1 MEYSLKPK
9 FISVLKE
16 GYHKQQFVRD
26 LTAGIIVGI
35 VSFPMA
41 IAFGIGSGV
50 RPEQGLYTAIIAGF
64 LTSLLGGS
72 RVQIGGPTGAFVVLL
87 ASIMA
92 KYGYD
97 GLAVITFMAGMML
110 IFVGVSRLGFLIK
123 FIPYPVIVGFTSGIA
138 VIIFSSQV
146 ADLFDL
152 QIPAIPGEFIAKW
165 NAYVHH
171 FDTANWYA
179 FGLGVLATSIIV
191 LWPRISQKIPG
202 ALVAIMATTGIAYW
216 CKFPVSTIGSRFG
229 EIPHY
234 LPLPHLP
241 TVAWT
246 QLPHFIQPAIT
257 VALLAGIESLLSA
270 IVADGMLGSRHRSN
284 MELVAHGVANIG
296 SALFGGIPST
306 GAIARTATNIKSGG
320 RTPVAG
326 MISAVVVLIIMLFVG
341 NLIALIPMSALSAV
355 LIVVAYNMSEW
366 RHFVT
371 LFSAPKS
378 DLFVLLITFLL
389 TIFTDIT
396 KALEVGVVLSA
407 LLFVQRMAAATKIA
421 SLRQSMEEEDDPD
434 DPLQKALQTIPRE
447 IEVFEIQG
455 PFFFAATEKF
465 NMALKGIDRHPKVL
479 ILHMYHVPTIDA
491 SGLRVLED
499 ILNKTRAE
507 KSRLFISGTSSEALR
522 VMKKAGFV
530 ENIGAGNMF
539 KDLESALDAAQI
551 SLATPQA
558 RANTPVKA

>member
-1 MEYSLKPK
+1 MEYSLRPK
-9 FISVLKE
+9 LISILQE
-16 GYHKQQFVRD
+16 GYTKQQFFRD
-26 LTAGIIVGI
+26 LAAGLIVGI

-87 ASIMA
+87 SSLMA
-92 KYGYD
+92 TYGYD
-97 GLAVITFMAGMML
+97 GLAVITLMAGLML
-110 IFVGVSRLGFLIK
+110 IFLGISRLGFLIK

-152 QIPAIPGEFIAKW
+152 KISAVPGKFVAKW
-165 NAYVHH
+165 DAYIHNFH
-171 FDTANWYA
+171 TANWYA
-179 FGLGVLATSIIV
+179 FGLGILAIAIIV

-202 ALVAIMATTGIAYW
+202 SLVAIIVTTGIASFL
-216 CKFPVSTIGSRFG
+216 KMPVSTIGSRFG
-229 EIPHY
+229 EIPNH

-241 TVAWT
+241 TIDWSQV
-246 QLPHFIQPAIT
+246 PHFIQPAIT

-284 MELVAHGVANIG
+284 MELFAHGIANIG

-306 GAIARTATNIKSGG
+306 GAIARTATNIKNGG
-320 RTPVAG
+320 RTPIAG
-326 MISAVVVLIIMLFVG
+326 MISATTVLIIMLFVG
-341 NLIALIPMSALSAV
+341 KLIALIPMCTLSAV

-371 LFSAPKS
+371 LFSSPKS
-378 DLFVLLITFLL
+378 DLLVLLITFLL

-396 KALEVGVVLSA
+396 KALEVGIVLAA

-421 SLRQSMEEEDDPD
+421 SLKESMIEEDNPY
-434 DPLQKALQTIPRE
+434 DPLNLALQTIPQE

-465 NMALKGIDRHPKVL
+465 KMALKRIDRYPKVL
-479 ILHMYHVPTIDA
+479 ILHMYQVPAIDA

-499 ILNKTRAE
+499 MLHKTRAE
-507 KSRLFISGTSSEALR
+507 KTKLFISGASTETLR
-522 VMKKAGFV
+522 VMKKAGFIHH
-530 ENIGAGNMF
+530 IGAGNMF
-539 KDLESALDAAQI
+539 KDLESALKAAQDFI
-551 SLATPQA
+551 AKPATST
-558 RANTPVKA
+558 NH